1 MSLFGDTDFLLVYKQ
16 WGLAKCANNNYVL
29 FSLPIAFKNLGII
42 TATDVFNVDNTSGNI
57 NQSLIGIGLIGLYQA
72 RARGRG
78 INDVGETRPNSNPTF
93 NWFAIG
99 C

>member
-1 MSLFGDTDFLLVYKQ
+1 M
-16 WGLAKCANNNYVL
+16 L

-42 TATDVFNVDNTSGNI
+42 TATDVFNVDNASGKI
-57 NQSLIGIGLIGLYQA
+57 IQSLIGIGLIGLYQA

-78 INDVGETRPNSNPTF
+78 INDVGETIPDSNPTF